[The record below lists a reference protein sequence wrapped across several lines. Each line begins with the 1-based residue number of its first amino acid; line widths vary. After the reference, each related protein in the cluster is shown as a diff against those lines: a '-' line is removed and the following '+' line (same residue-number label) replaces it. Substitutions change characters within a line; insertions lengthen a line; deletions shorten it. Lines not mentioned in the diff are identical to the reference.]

1 MNLII
6 INHKKM
12 SYLFNKININGD
24 GFYFIYD
31 STKIPID
38 SLKTHILENDPEK
51 IISLDFAV
59 PITGSL
65 KKNTIVIAKEIVLM
79 NSRPINWAVPRSD
92 RWIETS
98 SYLNKSISNLLEKNL
113 IEHSVVS
120 GMILEHIKSIKNK
133 DYAKEWLFKNI
144 QSSFVD
150 NSAWKI
156 AKLCEELS
164 KEFSIIRIIN
174 NKTPLFEQNKTKEMI
189 TKMKNYITNGL
200 FYNFVD
206 KNILK
211 SDNNELIKT
220 ILEI

>member
-1 MNLII
+1 
-6 INHKKM
+6 M
-12 SYLFNKININGD
+12 SYLFNKININGN

-65 KKNTIVIAKEIVLM
+65 KKNTIVIAKEIVLL

-98 SYLNKSISNLLEKNL
+98 RHLNKSISNVLEKNL

-120 GMILEHIKSIKNK
+120 GMILEHFKTIKNK
-133 DYAKEWLFKNI
+133 DYAKEWLFKNV

-174 NKTPLFEQNKTKEMI
+174 NKTPLFEQNKTKEMT

>member
-120 GMILEHIKSIKNK
+120 GMILEHIKTIKNK
-133 DYAKEWLFKNI
+133 DYAKEWLFKNV

-174 NKTPLFEQNKTKEMI
+174 NKTPLFEQNKTKEMT

>member
-12 SYLFNKININGD
+12 SYLFNKIKGD

-38 SLKTHILENDPEK
+38 SLKSHILENDPEK
-51 IISLDFAV
+51 IISLDFAM
-59 PITGSL
+59 PLTDSL
-65 KKNTIVIAKEIVLM
+65 KNNTIVIAKEIVQL
-79 NSRPINWAVPRSD
+79 NSRPISWAIPRSD

-98 SYLNKSISNLLEKNL
+98 KHLNKSISNILEKNL

-120 GMILEHIKSIKNK
+120 GMILEHIETIKNK
-133 DYAKEWLFKNI
+133 NYAKEWLFKNV
-144 QSSFVD
+144 QSSFID
-150 NSAWKI
+150 NSAWEI
-156 AKLCEELS
+156 SKLCEDLS
-164 KEFSIIRIIN
+164 KEFSIMRIIN
-174 NKTPLFEQNKTKEMI
+174 NKTPLFEQNKQKRMI

-211 SDNNELIKT
+211 SHNDELIKT

>member
-12 SYLFNKININGD
+12 SYLFNKIKGD

-38 SLKTHILENDPEK
+38 SLKSHILKNDPEK
-51 IISLDFAV
+51 IISLDFAI
-59 PITGSL
+59 PLTNSL
-65 KKNTIVIAKEIVLM
+65 KNNTIVIAKEIVKL
-79 NSRPINWAVPRSD
+79 NSRPISWAVPRSD

-98 SYLNKSISNLLEKNL
+98 KHLNKSICNILEKNL

-120 GMILEHIKSIKNK
+120 GMILEHIETIKNK
-133 DYAKEWLFKNI
+133 NYAKEWLFKNV
-144 QSSFVD
+144 QSSFID
-150 NSAWKI
+150 NSAWEI
-156 AKLCEELS
+156 SKLCEDLS
-164 KEFSIIRIIN
+164 KEFSIMRIIN
-174 NKTPLFEQNKTKEMI
+174 NKTPLFEQNKPKKMI

-211 SDNNELIKT
+211 SHNDELIKT
-220 ILEI
+220 ILKI

>member
-120 GMILEHIKSIKNK
+120 GMILEHIKTIKNK
-133 DYAKEWLFKNI
+133 DYAKEWLFKNV
-144 QSSFVD
+144 QTSFVD

>member
-12 SYLFNKININGD
+12 SYLFNKIKGD

-38 SLKTHILENDPEK
+38 SLKSHILKNDPEK
-51 IISLDFAV
+51 IISLDFAM
-59 PITGSL
+59 PLTDSL
-65 KKNTIVIAKEIVLM
+65 KNNTIVIAKEIVQL
-79 NSRPINWAVPRSD
+79 NSRPISWATPRYD

-98 SYLNKSISNLLEKNL
+98 KHLNKSICNILEKNL

-120 GMILEHIKSIKNK
+120 GMILEHIETIKNK
-133 DYAKEWLFKNI
+133 NYAKEWLFKNV
-144 QSSFVD
+144 QSSFID
-150 NSAWKI
+150 NSAWEI
-156 AKLCEELS
+156 SKLCEDLS
-164 KEFSIIRIIN
+164 KEFSIMRIIN
-174 NKTPLFEQNKTKEMI
+174 NKTPLFVQNKPKKMI

-211 SDNNELIKT
+211 SHNDELIKT

>member
-1 MNLII
+1 
-6 INHKKM
+6 M

-120 GMILEHIKSIKNK
+120 GMILEHIKTIKNK
-133 DYAKEWLFKNI
+133 DYAKEWLFKNV

>member
-120 GMILEHIKSIKNK
+120 GMILEHIKTIKNK
-133 DYAKEWLFKNI
+133 DYAKEWLFKNV

-174 NKTPLFEQNKTKEMI
+174 NKTPLFEQNKTKEMT
-189 TKMKNYITNGL
+189 TKMKNYITNEL

>member
-120 GMILEHIKSIKNK
+120 GMILEHIKTIKNK

-144 QSSFVD
+144 QTSFVD

>member
-12 SYLFNKININGD
+12 SYLFNKININGN

-51 IISLDFAV
+51 IISLDFAL

-98 SYLNKSISNLLEKNL
+98 RHLNKSISNVLEKNL

-120 GMILEHIKSIKNK
+120 GMILEHFKTIKNK
-133 DYAKEWLFKNI
+133 DYAKEWLFKNV

-174 NKTPLFEQNKTKEMI
+174 NKTPLFEQNKTKEMT

-200 FYNFVD
+200 FYNFMD

>member
-12 SYLFNKININGD
+12 SNLFNKINGE

-31 STKIPID
+31 STKKPID
-38 SLKTHILENDPEK
+38 SLKSHILENNPEK
-51 IISLDFAV
+51 IISLDFAL
-59 PITGSL
+59 PLTSTL
-65 KKNTIVIAKEIVLM
+65 KNNTIVIAKELILL
-79 NSRPINWAVPRSD
+79 NSRPINWAIPRSD

-98 SYLNKSISNLLEKNL
+98 QNLNKSISNLLEKNL

-120 GMILEHIKSIKNK
+120 GMILEHTKSIKNRN
-133 DYAKEWLFKNI
+133 YAKEWLFKNV

-150 NSAWKI
+150 NSAWEI
-156 AKLCEELS
+156 SKLCEELS

-174 NKTPLFEQNKTKEMI
+174 NKTPLFEKNNPKKMI
-189 TKMKNYITNGL
+189 TQMKNYISTGM
-200 FYNFVD
+200 FYSFVD
-206 KNILK
+206 KKNILK
-211 SDNNELIKT
+211 SQNNELIKT

>member
-65 KKNTIVIAKEIVLM
+65 KKNTIVR
-79 NSRPINWAVPRSD
+79 NCPN
-92 RWIETS
+92 
-98 SYLNKSISNLLEKNL
+98 
-113 IEHSVVS
+113 
-120 GMILEHIKSIKNK
+120 
-133 DYAKEWLFKNI
+133 
-144 QSSFVD
+144 
-150 NSAWKI
+150 
-156 AKLCEELS
+156 
-164 KEFSIIRIIN
+164 EFSTYKLGCPKI
-174 NKTPLFEQNKTKEMI
+174 
-189 TKMKNYITNGL
+189 
-200 FYNFVD
+200 
-206 KNILK
+206 
-211 SDNNELIKT
+211 
-220 ILEI
+220 

>member
-79 NSRPINWAVPRSD
+79 NSRPIDWAVPRSD

-120 GMILEHIKSIKNK
+120 GMILEHIKTIKNK
-133 DYAKEWLFKNI
+133 DYAKEWLFKNV

>member
-113 IEHSVVS
+113 IEHSIVS
-120 GMILEHIKSIKNK
+120 GMILEHIKTIKNK
-133 DYAKEWLFKNI
+133 DYAKEWLFKNV

-174 NKTPLFEQNKTKEMI
+174 NKTPLFEQNKTKEMT

>member
-12 SYLFNKININGD
+12 SYLFNKIKGD

-38 SLKTHILENDPEK
+38 SLKSHILENDPEK
-51 IISLDFAV
+51 IISLDFAM
-59 PITGSL
+59 PLTDSL
-65 KKNTIVIAKEIVLM
+65 KNNTIVIAKEIVQL
-79 NSRPINWAVPRSD
+79 NSRPISWATPRSD

-98 SYLNKSISNLLEKNL
+98 KHLNKSISNILEKNL
-113 IEHSVVS
+113 VEHSVVS
-120 GMILEHIKSIKNK
+120 GMILEHIETIKNK
-133 DYAKEWLFKNI
+133 NYAKEWLFKNV
-144 QSSFVD
+144 QSSFID
-150 NSAWKI
+150 NSAWEI
-156 AKLCEELS
+156 SKLCEDLS
-164 KEFSIIRIIN
+164 KEFSIMRIIN
-174 NKTPLFEQNKTKEMI
+174 NKTPLFEQNKPKKMI

-211 SDNNELIKT
+211 SHNDELIKT

>member
-120 GMILEHIKSIKNK
+120 GMILEHIKTIKNK

-144 QSSFVD
+144 QTSFVD

-174 NKTPLFEQNKTKEMI
+174 NKTPLFEQNKQKRMI

>member
-12 SYLFNKININGD
+12 SYLFNKIKGD

-38 SLKTHILENDPEK
+38 SLKSHILENDPEK
-51 IISLDFAV
+51 IISLDFAM
-59 PITGSL
+59 PLTDSL
-65 KKNTIVIAKEIVLM
+65 KNNTIVIAKEIVQL
-79 NSRPINWAVPRSD
+79 NSRPISWAVPRSD

-98 SYLNKSISNLLEKNL
+98 KHLNKSISNILEKNL

-120 GMILEHIKSIKNK
+120 GMILEHIETIKNK
-133 DYAKEWLFKNI
+133 NYAKEWLFKNV
-144 QSSFVD
+144 QSSFID
-150 NSAWKI
+150 NSAWEI
-156 AKLCEELS
+156 SKLCEDLS
-164 KEFSIIRIIN
+164 KEFSIMRIIN
-174 NKTPLFEQNKTKEMI
+174 NKTPLFEQNKPKKMI

-211 SDNNELIKT
+211 SHNDELIKT
-220 ILEI
+220 ILKI

>member
-98 SYLNKSISNLLEKNL
+98 RYLNKSISNVLEKNL

-120 GMILEHIKSIKNK
+120 GMILEHIKTIKNK
-133 DYAKEWLFKNI
+133 DYAKEWLFKNV

-174 NKTPLFEQNKTKEMI
+174 NKTPLFEQNKTKEMT

>member
-12 SYLFNKININGD
+12 SNLFNKINGE

-31 STKIPID
+31 STKKPID
-38 SLKTHILENDPEK
+38 SLKSHILENNPEK
-51 IISLDFAV
+51 IISLDFAL
-59 PITGSL
+59 PLTSTL
-65 KKNTIVIAKEIVLM
+65 KNNTIVIAKELILL
-79 NSRPINWAVPRSD
+79 NSRPINWAIPRSD

-98 SYLNKSISNLLEKNL
+98 QNLNKSISNLLEKNL

-120 GMILEHIKSIKNK
+120 GMILEHIETIKNK
-133 DYAKEWLFKNI
+133 NYAKEWLFKNV
-144 QSSFVD
+144 QSSFID
-150 NSAWKI
+150 NSAWEI
-156 AKLCEELS
+156 SKLCEDLS
-164 KEFSIIRIIN
+164 KEFSIMRIIN
-174 NKTPLFEQNKTKEMI
+174 NKTPLFEQNKQKRMI

-206 KNILK
+206 KKILK
-211 SDNNELIKT
+211 SHNDELIKT

>member
-12 SYLFNKININGD
+12 SYLFNKININGN

-65 KKNTIVIAKEIVLM
+65 KKNTIVIAKEIVLL

-98 SYLNKSISNLLEKNL
+98 RHLNKSISNVLEKNL

-120 GMILEHIKSIKNK
+120 GMILEHFKTIKNK
-133 DYAKEWLFKNI
+133 DYAKEWLFKNV

-174 NKTPLFEQNKTKEMI
+174 NKTPLFEQNKTKEMT

>member
-12 SYLFNKININGD
+12 SYLFNKIKGD

-38 SLKTHILENDPEK
+38 SLKSHILENDPEK
-51 IISLDFAV
+51 IISLDFAM
-59 PITGSL
+59 PLTDSL
-65 KKNTIVIAKEIVLM
+65 KNNTIVIAKEIVQL
-79 NSRPINWAVPRSD
+79 NSRPISWAVPRSD

-98 SYLNKSISNLLEKNL
+98 KHLNKSICNILEKNL

-120 GMILEHIKSIKNK
+120 GMILEHIETIKNK
-133 DYAKEWLFKNI
+133 NYAKEWLFKNV
-144 QSSFVD
+144 QSSFID
-150 NSAWKI
+150 NSAWEI
-156 AKLCEELS
+156 SKLCEDLS
-164 KEFSIIRIIN
+164 KEFSIMRIIN
-174 NKTPLFEQNKTKEMI
+174 NKTPLFEQNKPKKMI

-211 SDNNELIKT
+211 SHNDELIKT
-220 ILEI
+220 ILKI

>member
-51 IISLDFAV
+51 IISLDFAI
-59 PITGSL
+59 PLTNSL
-65 KKNTIVIAKEIVLM
+65 KNNTIVIAKEIVQL
-79 NSRPINWAVPRSD
+79 NSRPISWAIPRYD

-98 SYLNKSISNLLEKNL
+98 KHLNKSICNILEKNL

-120 GMILEHIKSIKNK
+120 GMILEHIETIKNK
-133 DYAKEWLFKNI
+133 NYAKEWLFKNV
-144 QSSFVD
+144 QSSFID
-150 NSAWKI
+150 NSAWEI
-156 AKLCEELS
+156 SKLCEDLS
-164 KEFSIIRIIN
+164 KEFSIMRIIN
-174 NKTPLFEQNKTKEMI
+174 NKTPLFEQNKQKRMI

-206 KNILK
+206 KKILK
-211 SDNNELIKT
+211 SHNDELIKT

>member
-12 SYLFNKININGD
+12 SYLFNNINGD

-31 STKIPID
+31 STKIPIE
-38 SLKTHILENDPEK
+38 SLKSHILENDPDK

-59 PITGSL
+59 PLTRSL
-65 KKNTIVIAKEIVLM
+65 NNNTIVIAKEIVQL
-79 NSRPINWAVPRSD
+79 NSRPISWATPRSD

-98 SYLNKSISNLLEKNL
+98 KHLNKSISNLLEKNL
-113 IEHSVVS
+113 VEHSVVS
-120 GMILEHIKSIKNK
+120 GMILEHTKSIKNK
-133 DYAKEWLFKNI
+133 DYAKEWLFNNV
-144 QSSFVD
+144 QGSFVD
-150 NSAWKI
+150 NSAWEI
-156 AKLCEELS
+156 SKLCEELS

-174 NKTPLFEQNKTKEMI
+174 NKTPLFEQNKPKKMI
-189 TKMKNYITNGL
+189 TKMKNYINNGL

>member
-12 SYLFNKININGD
+12 SYLFNKIKGD

-79 NSRPINWAVPRSD
+79 NSRPVNWAPPRSD

-120 GMILEHIKSIKNK
+120 GMILEHIKTIKNK
-133 DYAKEWLFKNI
+133 DYAKEWLFKNV

-164 KEFSIIRIIN
+164 KEFTIIRIIN

>member
-12 SYLFNKININGD
+12 SYLFNKINGE
-24 GFYFIYD
+24 GFYFVYD

-38 SLKTHILENDPEK
+38 SLKSHILENNPEK
-51 IISLDFAV
+51 IISLDFAL
-59 PITGSL
+59 PLT
-65 KKNTIVIAKEIVLM
+65 NTIKNNTVVIAKEIILL
-79 NSRPINWAVPRSD
+79 NSRPVDWATPRSD

-98 SYLNKSISNLLEKNL
+98 QELNRSISNLLEKNL

-120 GMILEHIKSIKNK
+120 GMILEHTKSIKNK
-133 DYAKEWLFKNI
+133 NYAKEWLFKNV

-150 NSAWKI
+150 NSAWEI
-156 AKLCEELS
+156 SKLCEELS

-174 NKTPLFEQNKTKEMI
+174 NKTPLFEKNKPKMI
-189 TKMKNYITNGL
+189 TQMKNYITKGM

-211 SDNNELIKT
+211 SQNNELIKT

>member
-12 SYLFNKININGD
+12 SYLFNKINGE
-24 GFYFIYD
+24 GFYFVYD

-38 SLKTHILENDPEK
+38 SLKSHILENNPEK
-51 IISLDFAV
+51 IISLDFAL
-59 PITGSL
+59 PLTSTL
-65 KKNTIVIAKEIVLM
+65 KNNTIVIAKELILL
-79 NSRPINWAVPRSD
+79 NSRPINWAIPRSD

-98 SYLNKSISNLLEKNL
+98 QNLNKSISNLLEKNL

-120 GMILEHIKSIKNK
+120 GMILEHTKTIKNK
-133 DYAKEWLFKNI
+133 NYAKEWLFKNI

-150 NSAWKI
+150 NSAWEI
-156 AKLCEELS
+156 SKLCEDLS

-174 NKTPLFEQNKTKEMI
+174 NKTPLFEKNNPKKMI
-189 TKMKNYITNGL
+189 TQMKNYISTGM
-200 FYNFVD
+200 FYSFVD
-206 KNILK
+206 KKNILK
-211 SDNNELIKT
+211 SQNNELIKT

>member
-12 SYLFNKININGD
+12 SYLFNKIKGD

-38 SLKTHILENDPEK
+38 SLKSHILENDPEK
-51 IISLDFAV
+51 IISLDFAM
-59 PITGSL
+59 PLTDSL
-65 KKNTIVIAKEIVLM
+65 KNNTIVIAKEIVQL
-79 NSRPINWAVPRSD
+79 NSRPISWAIPRYD

-98 SYLNKSISNLLEKNL
+98 KHLNKSICNILEKNL

-120 GMILEHIKSIKNK
+120 GMILEHIETIKNK
-133 DYAKEWLFKNI
+133 NYAKEWLFKNV
-144 QSSFVD
+144 QSSFID
-150 NSAWKI
+150 NSAWEI
-156 AKLCEELS
+156 SKLCEDLS
-164 KEFSIIRIIN
+164 KEFSIMRIIN
-174 NKTPLFEQNKTKEMI
+174 NKTPLFVQNKPKKMI

-211 SDNNELIKT
+211 SHNDELIKT
-220 ILEI
+220 ILKI

>member
-79 NSRPINWAVPRSD
+79 NSRPVNWAPPRSD

-120 GMILEHIKSIKNK
+120 GMILEHIKTIKNK
-133 DYAKEWLFKNI
+133 DYAKEWLFKNV

-164 KEFSIIRIIN
+164 KEFTIIRIIN

>member
-51 IISLDFAV
+51 IISLDFAM
-59 PITGSL
+59 PLTNSL
-65 KKNTIVIAKEIVLM
+65 KNNTIVIAKEIVLM
-79 NSRPINWAVPRSD
+79 NSRPIDWAVPRSD

-98 SYLNKSISNLLEKNL
+98 RYLNKSISNLLEKNL

-120 GMILEHIKSIKNK
+120 GMILEHIKTIKNK
-133 DYAKEWLFKNI
+133 DYAKEWLFKNV

>member
-51 IISLDFAV
+51 IISLDFAM
-59 PITGSL
+59 PLTDSL
-65 KKNTIVIAKEIVLM
+65 KNNTIVIAKEIVQL
-79 NSRPINWAVPRSD
+79 NSRPISWAIPRYD

-98 SYLNKSISNLLEKNL
+98 KHLNKSICNILEKNL

-133 DYAKEWLFKNI
+133 NYAKEWLFKNV
-144 QSSFVD
+144 QSSFID
-150 NSAWKI
+150 NSAWEI
-156 AKLCEELS
+156 SKLCEDLS
-164 KEFSIIRIIN
+164 KEFSIMRIIN
-174 NKTPLFEQNKTKEMI
+174 NKTPLFEQNKPKKMI

>member
-59 PITGSL
+59 PMTGSL

-144 QSSFVD
+144 QTSFVD

>member
-1 MNLII
+1 
-6 INHKKM
+6 M
-12 SYLFNKININGD
+12 SYLFNKIDGD

-31 STKIPID
+31 STKIPLD
-38 SLKTHILENDPEK
+38 SLKSHILENDPEK

-59 PITGSL
+59 PLSDSI
-65 KKNTIVIAKEIVLM
+65 KNNTIVIAKEIILL
-79 NSRPINWAVPRSD
+79 NSPPISWAVPRSD

-98 SYLNKSISNLLEKNL
+98 KYLNKSISNVLEKNL
-113 IEHSVVS
+113 VEHSVVS
-120 GMILEHIKSIKNK
+120 GMILEHIHSIKNK
-133 DYAKEWLFKNI
+133 DYAKEWLFKNV

-150 NSAWKI
+150 NSAWEI
-156 AKLCEELS
+156 SKLCKELS

-174 NKTPLFEQNKTKEMI
+174 NKTPLFEQNKPKKMI
-189 TKMKNYITNGL
+189 KKVKNYITNSL

-211 SDNNELIKT
+211 SHNDELIKT

>member
-144 QSSFVD
+144 QTSFVD

>member
-1 MNLII
+1 
-6 INHKKM
+6 
-12 SYLFNKININGD
+12 
-24 GFYFIYD
+24 
-31 STKIPID
+31 
-38 SLKTHILENDPEK
+38 
-51 IISLDFAV
+51 
-59 PITGSL
+59 
-65 KKNTIVIAKEIVLM
+65 M
-79 NSRPINWAVPRSD
+79 NSRPIDWAVPRSD

-98 SYLNKSISNLLEKNL
+98 RYLNKSISNLLEKNL

-120 GMILEHIKSIKNK
+120 GMILEHIKTIKNK
-133 DYAKEWLFKNI
+133 DYAKEWLFKNV

>member
-1 MNLII
+1 M

-12 SYLFNKININGD
+12 SYLFNKININGN

-65 KKNTIVIAKEIVLM
+65 KKNTIVIAKEIVLL

-98 SYLNKSISNLLEKNL
+98 RHLNKSISNVLEKNL

-120 GMILEHIKSIKNK
+120 GMILEHFKTIKNK
-133 DYAKEWLFKNI
+133 DYAKEWLFKNV

-174 NKTPLFEQNKTKEMI
+174 NKTPLFEQNKTKEMT